1 MVEQLIERENKF
13 NILKNAAGEL
23 MILIRARMDN
33 AAKPELLYDGGKY
46 AMLYRTTGNTI
57 VLDFIHPE
65 VRDILTKTDSIL
77 VVEAQG
83 QSIVREY
90 FSKVKVMEKIP
101 LPENM
106 L

>member
-1 MVEQLIERENKF
+1 MAEQLIERENKF

-23 MILIRARMDN
+23 MILMRARMDN
-33 AAKPELLYDGGKY
+33 ASKPELLYDGGKY
-46 AMLYRTTGNTI
+46 AMLFRTASNTI

-65 VRDILTKTDSIL
+65 IRDLLAKVDSVL

-90 FSKVKVMEKIP
+90 FSKVKATKKLP
-101 LPENM
+101 LPKDM
-106 L
+106 Q